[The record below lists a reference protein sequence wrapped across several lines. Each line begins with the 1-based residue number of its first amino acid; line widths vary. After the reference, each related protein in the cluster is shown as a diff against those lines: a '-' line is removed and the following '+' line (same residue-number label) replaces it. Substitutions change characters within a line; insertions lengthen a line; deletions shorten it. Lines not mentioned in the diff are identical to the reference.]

1 MKSSQP
7 FSFYLENNKP
17 YFVTTNQNELC
28 TDYGVNRE
36 VNDQID
42 CRQAFPVANSV
53 LGGVTYENILNSNI
67 LANGGI
73 EDPTLPA
80 GCHVIADNLLG
91 NLLEYNTAM
100 PGSSHVNA
108 WQVCKSCKY
117 QIIKRVGNLTR
128 ICNSQ
133 KLPISID
140 VIILMFQWQYLVKSI
155 RTAHMLDILVTIH
168 AKMAARQRLH
178 ANVS

>member
-36 VNDQID
+36 VHDQID
-42 CRQAFPVANSV
+42 CRQAFPVANRI
-53 LGGVTYENILNSNI
+53 LGDVTYENLLQSMILVDDGN
-67 LANGGI
+67 

-80 GCHVIADNLLG
+80 GCHVMVMDVVRG
-91 NLLEYNTAM
+91 TNTLRDVNILQFNTFNTTA
-100 PGSSHVNA
+100 GSRHQDA

-117 QIIKRVGNLTR
+117 QIIGRVGKMTHEYQQN
-128 ICNSQ
+128 
-133 KLPISID
+133 KLI
-140 VIILMFQWQYLVKSI
+140 
-155 RTAHMLDILVTIH
+155 
-168 AKMAARQRLH
+168 
-178 ANVS
+178 

>member
-1 MKSSQP
+1 MKSSLP
-7 FSFYLENNKP
+7 VSFYLENNKP

-28 TDYGVNRE
+28 TDYGVDRE

-80 GCHVIADNLLG
+80 GCHVMVRDVGGVTPCDSCNILQFNQVNSA
-91 NLLEYNTAM
+91 TA
-100 PGSSHVNA
+100 GRRHQDA
-108 WQVCKSCKY
+108 WQVCRSCKY
-117 QIIKRVGNLTR
+117 QIIGRVGKMTS
-128 ICNSQ
+128 IC
-133 KLPISID
+133 KRTF
-140 VIILMFQWQYLVKSI
+140 ILYNIM
-155 RTAHMLDILVTIH
+155 
-168 AKMAARQRLH
+168 
-178 ANVS
+178 VS

>member
-1 MKSSQP
+1 MKSSQL

-42 CRQAFPVANSV
+42 CRQAFPVADNI
-53 LGGVTYENILNSNI
+53 LGDVTYENILESNI

-80 GCHVIADNLLG
+80 GCHVMVKDVRGQDRNILQFNQVNSA
-91 NLLEYNTAM
+91 TA
-100 PGSSHVNA
+100 GRRHQDA
-108 WQVCKSCKY
+108 WQVCRSCKY
-117 QIIKRVGNLTR
+117 QIIGRVGNMTS
-128 ICNSQ
+128 IC
-133 KLPISID
+133 KRTF
-140 VIILMFQWQYLVKSI
+140 ILYKAEVE
-155 RTAHMLDILVTIH
+155 
-168 AKMAARQRLH
+168 
-178 ANVS
+178 

>member
-1 MKSSQP
+1 M
-7 FSFYLENNKP
+7 
-17 YFVTTNQNELC
+17 
-28 TDYGVNRE
+28 TDQV
-36 VNDQID
+36 D
-42 CRQAFPVANSV
+42 CREAFPVATNSIP
-53 LGGVTYENILNSNI
+53 GDVTYRNLLRSTILTN
-67 LANGGI
+67 
-73 EDPTLPA
+73 DPTLPG

-128 ICNSQ
+128 ICK

>member
-17 YFVTTNQNELC
+17 YFVTTNRNELC

-53 LGGVTYENILNSNI
+53 LGDVTYENLLRSMILVD
-67 LANGGI
+67 NGN

-80 GCHVIADNLLG
+80 GCHVMVRDIVRG
-91 NLLEYNTAM
+91 TNTLRD
-100 PGSSHVNA
+100 VNILQFNQVNSATAGRRHQDA

-117 QIIKRVGNLTR
+117 QIIGRVGKMTS
-128 ICNSQ
+128 IC
-133 KLPISID
+133 KRTF
-140 VIILMFQWQYLVKSI
+140 ILYNKKAV
-155 RTAHMLDILVTIH
+155 AE
-168 AKMAARQRLH
+168 
-178 ANVS
+178 